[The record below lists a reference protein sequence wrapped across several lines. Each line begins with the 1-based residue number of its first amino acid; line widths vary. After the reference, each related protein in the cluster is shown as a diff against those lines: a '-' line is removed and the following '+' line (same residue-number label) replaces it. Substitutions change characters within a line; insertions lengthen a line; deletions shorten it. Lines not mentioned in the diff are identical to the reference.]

1 MSQQKTAPSA
11 EPESDLKR
19 MMKTVPQVGRVEQIL
34 LRRERK
40 GRVDAVE
47 QASVVMRHG
56 LVGDRFQGRSAR
68 SKRQVT
74 AIQAEHLPVIAAL
87 SGHDAVDPRD
97 LRRNLVISGIPVV
110 AMKDRRFRIG
120 ETCVLE
126 WTAPCDPCHRMEKL
140 LGPGGFNAMRGQGG
154 VCCRV
159 VEPGEIKVGDAV
171 VAV

>member
-1 MSQQKTAPSA
+1 LS

-34 LRRERK
+34 LRRVRK
-40 GRVDAVE
+40 GQVDAV
-47 QASVVMRHG
+47 QTASVVMRHG
-56 LVGDRFQGRSAR
+56 LEGDRFRGRSER
-68 SKRQVT
+68 PKRQVT

-87 SGHDAVDPRD
+87 SGRTSVDPAD
-97 LRRNLVISGIPVV
+97 LRRNLVISGIPLV

-120 ETCVLE
+120 EHCVLE
-126 WTAPCDPCHRMEKL
+126 WTAPCDPCHRMEAL
-140 LGPGGFNAMRGQGG
+140 LGAGGFNAMRGMGG

-159 VEPGEIKVGDAV
+159 VAPGEIRVGDPV

>member
-1 MSQQKTAPSA
+1 MS
-11 EPESDLKR
+11 EPISDLKQ
-19 MMKTVPQVGRVEQIL
+19 MMQTVPQVGRIEQIL

-40 GRVDAVE
+40 GLVERVSE
-47 QASVVMRHG
+47 ASVVLQHG
-56 LVGDRFQGRSAR
+56 LEGDRFRGRSPR

-87 SGHDAVDPRD
+87 AGCDRVDPID

-110 AMKDRRFRIG
+110 AMKDRRFRVG
-120 ETCVLE
+120 ATCVLE
-126 WTAPCDPCHRMEKL
+126 WTAPCAPCHRMEAL
-140 LGPGGFNAMRGQGG
+140 LGPGGFNAMRGMGG

-159 VEPGEIKVGDAV
+159 VEPGRIAVGDMV

>member
-1 MSQQKTAPSA
+1 MA
-11 EPESDLKR
+11 ESDLKR
-19 MMKTVPQVGRVEQIL
+19 MMARVPQTGRLEQIL

-40 GRVDAVE
+40 GQVDSVERARVVL
-47 QASVVMRHG
+47 RHG
-56 LVGDRFQGRSAR
+56 LEGDRFHGRSER

-74 AIQAEHLPVIAAL
+74 AIQSEHLPVIAAL
-87 SGHDAVDPRD
+87 SGHEAVDPAD

-110 AMKDRRFRIG
+110 AMKNRRFRIG

-126 WTAPCDPCHRMEKL
+126 WTAPCDPCHRMEAL
-140 LGPGGFNAMRGQGG
+140 LGEGGFNAMRGMGG

-159 VEPGEIKVGDAV
+159 VEPGEIEVGDAV